1 MKKLITLLLS
11 AVMCLSLAAC
21 GGKKPDKQPA
31 IDAYNRAVTAVNEV
45 ITIINNDQETY
56 GQYNDQMAEVID
68 TLTECGNTLNNSDD
82 LDQATLDKIVEQC
95 KTLED
100 LANDV
105 KADMEG

>member
-1 MKKLITLLLS
+1 MKKLVPLLLA

-21 GGKKPDKQPA
+21 GKKADKQPA
-31 IDAYNRAVTAVNEV
+31 IDAYNRAATAINEV

-68 TLTECGNTLNNSDD
+68 ILTECGKTLNGSDD
-82 LDQATLDKIVEQC
+82 LDQDTLDKLVEQC
-95 KTLED
+95 KTLEE

-105 KADMEG
+105 RADMEG